1 MQAPGLRQHHAQHSR
16 NPHQQKVAALP
27 PSCRHVRRDRSRWRA
42 SATGDGGTA
51 DGAGEPQ
58 GEPKRE
64 TQYRGPRMSSEELRA
79 RLLRNAQRTDAAK
92 AGTASSNGARRT
104 KMHVA
109 DMTMC
114 HIMLTVSRF

>member
-1 MQAPGLRQHHAQHSR
+1 MQAPGLRQHHAQHAR
-16 NPHQQKVAALP
+16 NPHQQKLAALP
-27 PSCRHVRRDRSRWRA
+27 PSCRRVRVQSRWRA
-42 SATGDGGTA
+42 SAPGDGGAA

-92 AGTASSNGARRT
+92 AGNALSKGAWT
-104 KMHVA
+104 QMHAA
-109 DMTMC
+109 DKTMC
-114 HIMLTVSRF
+114 HIVRNVSRF